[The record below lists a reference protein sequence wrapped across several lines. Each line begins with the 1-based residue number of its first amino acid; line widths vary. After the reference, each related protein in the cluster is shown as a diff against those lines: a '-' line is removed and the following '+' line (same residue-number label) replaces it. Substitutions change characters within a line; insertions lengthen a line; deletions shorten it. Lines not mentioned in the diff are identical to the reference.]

1 MKSKH
6 PSLCTDQ
13 FNLNVAPLH
22 CHIYLPGER
31 PFQCLVCGKGFTQKH
46 ALLAHQRIHT
56 GEKPFVCSVCSKA
69 LSSKHSLQEH
79 MNLHEGKIC
88 LSLSYHFFVCYTLD
102 RIISFYLHPQVR
114 STLAVINVGRPSLRR
129 GNLKPITEF
138 TQVRITSVQQQQVN
152 SD

>member
-1 MKSKH
+1 MWHLKGKEANVKSKH

-102 RIISFYLHPQVR
+102 RIISFYPLHSDDNRNTHTHSVR
-114 STLAVINVGRPSLRR
+114 VLFFWAALTLTMMCS
-129 GNLKPITEF
+129 
-138 TQVRITSVQQQQVN
+138 
-152 SD
+152 